1 MNTRVKDIN
10 PEVLRQCREQ
20 IGMSIEQAQSK
31 ASMATLDK
39 VEQGERKPTF
49 KQLDILSALY
59 NVPRW
64 VFLRENLPDQYNFSQ
79 HMPAFRQFSN
89 SSPVFSQYKVRYIT
103 ASVERFRE
111 FILDLRIDMEE
122 EIKPF
127 SPPDLTEKIPQLT
140 RLVKKWLG
148 LTELAYPFEDWKK
161 ACEDKEIFVFLTS
174 KYSSWSKVDPSLFRG
189 FSIYKEQLPI
199 IVINDSD
206 ARAAQSFTLLHEL
219 GHLLHKESVIDET
232 TDGIQ
237 NEHGSEAWCNRFAG
251 EMLMP
256 EDVFIEQTRGFEISG
271 EVDRDIIH
279 IDAVAKTFK
288 VSSHAFTVR
297 MLQLGK
303 INQQQYQVIEE
314 YLKKRYIEFR
324 EKRKKENIHINRNMA
339 KEKLRQYGSIYS
351 STIVQ
356 AYREQEISLHRL
368 CQIFGFKK
376 TSDAFKLSDLI

>member
-1 MNTRVKDIN
+1 MNARVKDIN
-10 PEVLRQCREQ
+10 PKVLRQCRKQ
-20 IGMSIEQAQSK
+20 IGMTIEQAQNK
-31 ASMATLDK
+31 ASMVTLDK

-49 KQLDILSALY
+49 KQVDTLSELY

-64 VFLRENLPDQYNFSQ
+64 VFLRESLPEEYNFSQ
-79 HMPAFRQFSN
+79 HMPAFRQFVN

-111 FILDLRIDMEE
+111 FILDLRVDMEE
-122 EIKPF
+122 EIEPF
-127 SPPDLTEKIPQLT
+127 SPPTVTEQIP
-140 RLVKKWLG
+140 RLARFVREWLG
-148 LTELAYPFEDWKK
+148 LADLAYPFEIWKK
-161 ACEDKEIFVFLTS
+161 ACEGKEIFVFLTS
-174 KYSSWSKVDPSLFRG
+174 TRNSWSKVDPSLFRG

-237 NEHGSEAWCNRFAG
+237 YEHESEVWCNRFAG

-256 EDVFIEQTRGFEISG
+256 QDDFIQKTQIFEITG
-271 EVDRDIIH
+271 EVEKDIDH
-279 IDAVAKTFK
+279 IDAIAKTFK
-288 VSSHAFTVR
+288 VSSHAFAVR
-297 MLQLGK
+297 MLQLEK
-303 INQQQYQVIEE
+303 INQQQYQVIAE
-314 YLKKRYIEFR
+314 YLNRKYMEAR
-324 EKRKKENIHINRNMA
+324 EIRRKVHIPMRRNMA

-356 AYREQEISLHRL
+356 AYRNQEISLHRL

-376 TSDAFKLSDLI
+376 TSDAFKLNDLI

>member
-1 MNTRVKDIN
+1 
-10 PEVLRQCREQ
+10 
-20 IGMSIEQAQSK
+20 
-31 ASMATLDK
+31 MATLDK
-39 VEQGERKPTF
+39 VEQGERNPTF
-49 KQLDILSALY
+49 KQLRTLSKLY

-79 HMPAFRQFSN
+79 HMPAFRQFAN

-103 ASVERFRE
+103 ASVERLRE

-122 EIKPF
+122 EIEHF
-127 SPPDLTEKIPQLT
+127 SPPTVTEQIPRLA
-140 RLVKKWLG
+140 RLVREWLG
-148 LTELAYPFEDWKK
+148 LTELAYPFEDWKN

-174 KYSSWSKVDPSLFRG
+174 KYNNWSKVDPSLFRG

-232 TDGIQ
+232 TDDIQ
-237 NEHGSEAWCNRFAG
+237 NEHGSEVWCNRFAG

-256 EDVFIEQTRGFEISG
+256 KDDFIQNTQGFEITG
-271 EVDRDIIH
+271 EVDKDVAH
-279 IDAVAKTFK
+279 IDAIAKTFK
-288 VSSHAFTVR
+288 VSSHAFAVR
-297 MLQLGK
+297 MRQLKK
-303 INQQQYQVIEE
+303 INQQQYQIIAR
-314 YLKKRYIEFR
+314 YLN
-324 EKRKKENIHINRNMA
+324 EKYMESLEIRRDANSPMQRNIP

-356 AYREQEISLHRL
+356 AYRDQEISLHRL
-368 CQIFGFKK
+368 CQIFSFKK
-376 TSDAFKLSDLI
+376 TSDAFKLNDLI